1 MPSNVSSWSE
11 VGDAYDVVAESYA
24 QLVADTAYEAPL
36 DLAMVSHFVAEIEEI
51 GGARLLDAGCG
62 AGRMITFI
70 DAIASFE
77 IEGVDI
83 SPRMVEQAHRAHP
96 ARTFSVAELKALPHE
111 DAYFD
116 GVLAWYSIIHTPTT
130 ELSSVLSELHR
141 VLRPGG
147 YALFSFQ
154 AGTGERTIRHAYGH
168 DVTLQAQLYDDL
180 AVQDALE
187 DVGFT
192 VAARLRREPRT
203 TEAHSQGFVLARR
216 PL

>member
-24 QLVADTAYEAPL
+24 QLLADTAYEAPL
-36 DLAMVSHFVAEIEEI
+36 DLAMVRHFVSELGEI

-70 DAIASFE
+70 DEIASFE

-83 SPRMVEQAHRAHP
+83 SPRMVEQAQRAHP
-96 ARTFSVAELKALPHE
+96 ARTFSVAELKDLPYD
-111 DAYFD
+111 DAHFD
-116 GVLAWYSIIHTPTT
+116 GVLAWYSIIHTPAT
-130 ELSSVLSELHR
+130 ELASVLRELHR

-147 YALFSFQ
+147 YALFGFQ

-168 DVTLQAQLYDDL
+168 DVTLHAQLYDDI

-187 DVGFT
+187 DVGFA
-192 VAARLRREPRT
+192 VAARLRRGPRA
-203 TEAHSQGFVLARR
+203 TEAHSQGFVLAQR